1 MVVPKLVPS
10 VELVNSIVIEV
21 GNKWNKKSYLIF
33 SWQFPDPGMRVL

>member
-21 GNKWNKKSYLIF
+21 GNKWIKKYLYNYF
-33 SWQFPDPGMRVL
+33 S